1 MTVHWLWLFAALFG
15 GAFLGFLTA
24 ALCYMSGDR
33 DGRAD

>member
-1 MTVHWLWLFAALFG
+1 MIEWYWLIPALFG

-24 ALCYMSGDR
+24 ALCAISGDR